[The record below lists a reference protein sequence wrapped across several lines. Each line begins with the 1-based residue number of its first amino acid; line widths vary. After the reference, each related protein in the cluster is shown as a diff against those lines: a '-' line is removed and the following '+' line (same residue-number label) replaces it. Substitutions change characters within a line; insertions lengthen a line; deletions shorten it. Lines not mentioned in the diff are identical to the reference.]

1 MLRHPVGVIVWVGG
15 ELLLHPHQAND
26 EEKER
31 KGIMKWT
38 KKTRTTRFTVL
49 NNKLFPI
56 IDTIYVSDCG
66 HVILKDHTSGYWY
79 GNHWFNQLKDAK
91 ACVER
96 EG

>member
-1 MLRHPVGVIVWVGG
+1 
-15 ELLLHPHQAND
+15 
-26 EEKER
+26 
-31 KGIMKWT
+31 MKWT

-91 ACVER
+91 IFVER
-96 EG
+96 KGEDEYQN

>member
-1 MLRHPVGVIVWVGG
+1 MQGH
-15 ELLLHPHQAND
+15 
-26 EEKER
+26 KEDRINTKQGKGQPPSPIQR
-31 KGIMKWT
+31 KEIMKWT
-38 KKTRTTRFTVL
+38 KKTRTIRFTVL

-56 IDTIYVSDCG
+56 IDTIYVSDYG

-91 ACVER
+91 IFVER